1 MSWFKEFFI
10 SSIGRKLIM
19 SLTGLFL
26 TSFLVI
32 HLIGNLQ
39 LLADDGGKAFNV
51 YAKFMTSNPLIKGI
65 SILLYASILLHA
77 VQGIILWRK
86 NREARGSQGYAVKAV
101 RAAHTSAAAAVNMAW
116 LGIIVFVFICL
127 HMYQFWLQMKM
138 GNVPMVTYE
147 GETYKDLYTITAAAF
162 ANPLYVVI
170 YVLSMVVIGIHLW
183 HGFQSAFQTLGLNH
197 RKYTPFIQKFG
208 KVFSILVPA
217 LFALI
222 PVWMFLASL

>member
-1 MSWFKEFFI
+1 
-10 SSIGRKLIM
+10 M

-51 YAKFMTSNPLIKGI
+51 YAKFMTSNPLIKTI
-65 SILLYASILLHA
+65 SYLLYASILLHA

-147 GETYKDLYTITAAAF
+147 GETYKDLYTITAVAF